1 MSNRD
6 EGRAIARQELRTK
19 RASWT
24 ALSEQSL
31 PESYAKL
38 ELEG

>member
-19 RASWT
+19 CAKMASFEHGQMYV
-24 ALSEQSL
+24 APAASAS
-31 PESYAKL
+31 
-38 ELEG
+38 